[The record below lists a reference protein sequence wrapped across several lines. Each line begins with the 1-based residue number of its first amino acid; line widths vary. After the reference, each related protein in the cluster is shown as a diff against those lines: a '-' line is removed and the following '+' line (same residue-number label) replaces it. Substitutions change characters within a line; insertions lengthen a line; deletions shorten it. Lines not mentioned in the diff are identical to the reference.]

1 MLQTQFK
8 SNSSYSH
15 SEIDAKIENSEMKI
29 LFENLKKEILNHLEF
44 EKKSQKNI
52 YKKTK
57 IVENNFNNTYKTLSN
72 KIFDLEINSGILKTQ
87 LENYQTNQENN
98 TINFSKLQNVP
109 NNEEFK
115 EIKKQNNEFTK
126 TISELN
132 IKIGEIP
139 TFDKKFSNKINN
151 IEKKN
156 DDLKN
161 ELEKIKKTQED
172 LEFKFG
178 KILKEQNETISEI
191 QNKNIKNEK
200 EHENINNQI
209 DFVRKNQ
216 MKNDNNYSK
225 HEEKL
230 QNLDNEFRKTEE
242 TISDLSNKF
251 DISSKKVE
259 KELQNLNVK
268 IDQNQKNIEI
278 DLDKISSNIE
288 NNMNISTTENEK
300 IKNEFERLKLNLPM
314 QYLSNKLSDTINKEI
329 KNDIQK
335 NLNAFDIFKK
345 DVFKNYLSVKNFNNK
360 IKIFDNLFENL
371 PNQYISIQKSND
383 ENNLILKKIDEIK
396 EDSKKWDEIKINL
409 EKKFSKSEFLT
420 FQINFE
426 KMKKEFDELKLE
438 IPIQYTSK
446 KLSDE
451 LYLNQKMV
459 SEENFLKISDTIQ
472 KENKNICKLIDEQ
485 LLNYTTLTSFNNFR
499 QEISQNLEKEKKL
512 NSDEFLKFMK
522 ELEKTQKNIGYL
534 DKKLLD
540 AIESSNLRMNKN
552 KKLNNLQ
559 LGGLE
564 SNLKLKSSKI
574 QSKLSLIT
582 SGGKLIEKNFFITL
596 ENLIG
601 LSKKL
606 TIIYTASKNSYS
618 CLEFHN
624 SLQDKSKFLVL
635 IKTQNN
641 CLFGFY
647 TEKTF
652 DPEYSFNK
660 KYISDKSAIIFSLI
674 VKNSTNICK
683 FPIDLKNYKSA
694 IFTDKNIFFALGEGY
709 DLYIPNGCDK
719 SASTVNFPCSFLAPN
734 ENLENKKFN
743 HFLGGENSFLV
754 EELEL
759 YHVENI

>member
-1 MLQTQFK
+1 MIQTQFK

-15 SEIDAKIENSEMKI
+15 TEIDTKIENSEIKI

-44 EKKSQKNI
+44 EKKFQKNF

-57 IVENNFNNTYKTLSN
+57 IVENNFNNKYKTLSN
-72 KIFDLEINSGILKTQ
+72 KIFDLESNSEILK
-87 LENYQTNQENN
+87 LKLDNYQTNQENN
-98 TINFSKLQNVP
+98 NINFSKLQNFN

-115 EIKKQNNEFTK
+115 EIKNQNNEFTK
-126 TISELN
+126 TISELTK
-132 IKIGEIP
+132 KIDEIP

-172 LEFKFG
+172 LEYKFG
-178 KILKEQNETISEI
+178 KDQNETKSEI

-209 DFVRKNQ
+209 EIFRKNQ

-230 QNLDNEFRKTEE
+230 QNLDNEFRKTKE

-278 DLDKISSNIE
+278 DLDKISSNIK

-300 IKNEFERLKLNLPM
+300 IKNEFEQLKLNLPM

-396 EDSKKWDEIKINL
+396 EDSKKWDENKINL
-409 EKKFSKSEFLT
+409 EKKFSKTDFLT
-420 FQINFE
+420 FHINFE

-438 IPIQYTSK
+438 IPNKYTSK

-451 LYLNQKMV
+451 LFLNQKKV
-459 SEENFLKISDTIQ
+459 SEENFSKISDTIK
-472 KENKNICKLIDEQ
+472 KENENICKQIDEQ
-485 LLNYTTLTSFNNFR
+485 LLNYTNLTSFNNFR

-512 NSDEFLKFMK
+512 NSDEFLKLMK

-540 AIESSNLRMNKN
+540 AIESSNLRM
-552 KKLNNLQ
+552 KKLNNFH

-574 QSKLSLIT
+574 QSKLSLII

-624 SLQDKSKFLVL
+624 SLKDKFKFLVL

-719 SASTVNFPCSFLAPN
+719 SASTVNFPCSFLAPK
-734 ENLENKKFN
+734 ENSENKKFN

-759 YHVENI
+759 YQVENI

>member
-1 MLQTQFK
+1 MIQTQFK

-15 SEIDAKIENSEMKI
+15 TEIDTKIENSEIKI

-44 EKKSQKNI
+44 EKKFQKNF

-57 IVENNFNNTYKTLSN
+57 IVENNFNNKYKTLSN
-72 KIFDLEINSGILKTQ
+72 KIFDLESNSEILK
-87 LENYQTNQENN
+87 LKLDNYQTNQENN
-98 TINFSKLQNVP
+98 NINFSKLQNFN

-115 EIKKQNNEFTK
+115 EIKNQNNEFTK
-126 TISELN
+126 TISELTK
-132 IKIGEIP
+132 KIHEIP

-172 LEFKFG
+172 LEYKFG
-178 KILKEQNETISEI
+178 KDQNETKSEI

-209 DFVRKNQ
+209 EIFRKNQ

-230 QNLDNEFRKTEE
+230 QNLDNEFRKTKE

-278 DLDKISSNIE
+278 DLDKISSNIK

-300 IKNEFERLKLNLPM
+300 IKNEFEQLKLNLPM

-396 EDSKKWDEIKINL
+396 EDSKKWDENKINL
-409 EKKFSKSEFLT
+409 EKKFSKTDFLT
-420 FQINFE
+420 FHINFE

-438 IPIQYTSK
+438 IPNKYTSK

-451 LYLNQKMV
+451 LFLNQKKV
-459 SEENFLKISDTIQ
+459 SEENFSKISDTIK
-472 KENKNICKLIDEQ
+472 KENENICKQIDEQ
-485 LLNYTTLTSFNNFR
+485 LLNYTNLTSFNNFR

-512 NSDEFLKFMK
+512 NSDEFLKLMK

-540 AIESSNLRMNKN
+540 AIESSNLRM
-552 KKLNNLQ
+552 KKLNNFH

-574 QSKLSLIT
+574 QSKLSLII

-624 SLQDKSKFLVL
+624 SLKDKFKFLVL

-719 SASTVNFPCSFLAPN
+719 SASTVNFPCSFLAPK
-734 ENLENKKFN
+734 ENSENKKFN

-759 YHVENI
+759 YQVENI